1 MELDNPKR
9 DKKSEAE
16 LPSYHSGPPQ
26 SVGGYEKW
34 NWCPKCQT
42 IHTKEIIFCFHGH
55 RVRKNP
61 RSKKRKINGK
71 DRGT

>member
-42 IHTKEIIFCFHGH
+42 IHTKDIIFCFHGH

-61 RSKKRKINGK
+61 RSKKRKINE
-71 DRGT
+71 RRT